1 MKTQASHG
9 NTAHCLVNNLTIRIQ
24 LSDTEETVYIGFAKS
39 SLHDSVLIVTRFRS
53 KQHGGVI
60 KTDSACQI
68 PRQWVFKGRKSS
80 RIISSD
86 ALWGASF
93 LKKTEFWT
101 SSPTS
106 VLRVPQKAN
115 QTRAAC
121 QLFPRRNSTTSRV
134 SYSNYCKVPLTYRTY
149 SWTGEKCFST
159 GLIWSGV
166 RVDKHITFS
175 LKVSIL
181 LRQMKMDSPA

>member
-134 SYSNYCKVPLTYRTY
+134 SYSNYCKVPFKR
-149 SWTGEKCFST
+149 
-159 GLIWSGV
+159 
-166 RVDKHITFS
+166 R
-175 LKVSIL
+175 KVGFTSI
-181 LRQMKMDSPA
+181 